1 MYMNPNASKPII
13 IGSAIVNPITAAIIK
28 NINIIG
34 SNIKNVKNAKKF
46 MVSTSALFLERILH
60 L

>member
-13 IGSAIVNPITAAIIK
+13 IGNAIVNPITAAIIK
-28 NINIIG
+28 KTNSIG
-34 SNIKNVKNAKKF
+34 SNIKNIKNAKKF
-46 MVSTSALFLERILH
+46 MVSTSALFLGRVLN